1 MGVWGMRSLW
11 SRIIRPGS
19 EGISPWVGLALAA
32 LYLAAVVGV
41 GMAAL
46 HFQRTELANQR
57 LTDANLWSHWLA
69 RYLADLQPAG
79 PKALAREVRQVAR
92 EPGIAFCEVTSSN
105 GVIVAHSDPKQ
116 VGKPAAD
123 VTYTEADLGRVKT
136 GTLTHQPGQTVLTAR
151 LASPFGGVTDHEV
164 RIGIASI
171 KLSWTQSDFVL
182 WAGYVLLAVLGLYL
196 LVYRLMRRSLQP
208 LAVIRDRLAGCHE
221 PVPERLVALR
231 INDSYDRISSSWNRL
246 IEFVGEMQEQL
257 RRTELTTDV
266 TAAMD
271 GYRSGRLSDLLMQI
285 PFGVL
290 LIGEDGTIS
299 FANRSASGMLGLP
312 GEPLEG
318 RAASEILDESLWSTL
333 LSSAKSAHPGQWSS
347 GRWTDHTLERPHTIV
362 TLRFWSGRTD
372 AGGNEYIIFVQDVTQ
387 AKEAERARDQFLY
400 HVTHELRTPLTN
412 IRAYAETLS
421 QGVIEDE
428 QTVRECYNVIM
439 GETGRLNRLVEDML
453 NISQLEVGTAKLVT
467 REVQMGDLLRKV
479 VQDHQGNADAANIDL
494 VLRLPA
500 KLPTVLGDR
509 ERLAVLF
516 NNLIGN
522 AIKYTPG
529 GGRVEVRCSVGA
541 QRLEIA
547 VSDTGIGIEAK
558 DQEKVFDKF
567 YRVDDERVSK
577 VPGTGLG
584 LAIAKE
590 TVRVHGGT
598 LSLESTPGKGTTF
611 TVLLS
616 ARTVD
621 EADAP
626 AEASGSSGKEQG

>member
-1 MGVWGMRSLW
+1 MGVRGMRSLW
-11 SRIIRPGS
+11 GRILRRGT

-46 HFQRTELANQR
+46 HFQRTELADQR
-57 LTDANLWSHWLA
+57 LADAKRWSHWLG
-69 RYLADLQPAG
+69 RHLAHLQSVG
-79 PKALAREVRQVAR
+79 PDALAREVRQAAR
-92 EPGIAFCEVTSSN
+92 EPGVAFCEVISPE
-105 GVIVAHSDPKQ
+105 GLVVAHSDPKQ

-123 VTYTEADLGRVKT
+123 VTYTEAGLDRVKI
-136 GTLTHQPGQTVLTAR
+136 GTLTRQPGQTVLTAR

-164 RIGIASI
+164 RVGIMP
-171 KLSWTQSDFVL
+171 LLLPWTQSDFVF

-196 LVYRLMRRSLQP
+196 LVYHLLRRSIRP
-208 LAVIRDRLAGCHE
+208 LAVIRDRLADCHE
-221 PVPERLVALR
+221 PIPERLLALR
-231 INDSYDRISSSWNRL
+231 VNDSYDQISSSWNRL

-271 GYRSGRLSDLLMQI
+271 GYRSERLSGLLMQI

-290 LIGEDGTIS
+290 LVLEDSTIL
-299 FANRSASGMLGLP
+299 FANRAVSGMLGLP

-318 RAASEILDESLWSTL
+318 RAASQILDESLWVRL
-333 LSSAKSAHPGQWSS
+333 LSSAKSARPGQWSS
-347 GRWTDHTLERPHTIV
+347 GRWTDHTVQRPDNVV
-362 TLRFWSGRTD
+362 TLRFWSGRAD
-372 AGGNEYIIFVQDVTQ
+372 SGGNEYILFVQDVTQ
-387 AKEAERARDQFLY
+387 AKEAERARDRFLY
-400 HVTHELRTPLTN
+400 HITHELRTPLTN

-439 GETGRLNRLVEDML
+439 GETSRLNRLVEDML

-479 VQDHQGNADAANIDL
+479 VQDNQGSADAANIDL

-529 GGRVEVRCSVGA
+529 GGRVEIRCSAGA
-541 QRLEIA
+541 QRLEVT

-558 DQEKVFDKF
+558 DSEKVFDKF
-567 YRVDDERVSK
+567 YRVEDERVSK

-611 TVLLS
+611 TVLLG
-616 ARTVD
+616 AQTVD

-626 AEASGSSGKEQG
+626 TEASGSSGKEQG